1 MQGFLKQPKPKPGT
15 RSDNQSRNE
24 DHRGKRAKV
33 FEAGHLGSAISSS
46 FAHASHWRQ
55 AAANCIFASSSVDAR
70 TIGAHVERL
79 CRECRGATRTSVGLR
94 GPHVPHRYG
103 PSATRRYRRCNP
115 SDPCRSERRDQSQST
130 QPSMGVF
137 LRVLLSGPNPPPPPA
152 SRPAHSGFSS

>member
-70 TIGAHVERL
+70 PSVRMSSGFAENAVERPEPAL
-79 CRECRGATRTSVGLR
+79 VFAGPTFLIDTAHRPLAAIDGVILPILVDRREET
-94 GPHVPHRYG
+94 
-103 PSATRRYRRCNP
+103 
-115 SDPCRSERRDQSQST
+115 
-130 QPSMGVF
+130 
-137 LRVLLSGPNPPPPPA
+137 
-152 SRPAHSGFSS
+152 SRPGA